1 MKVLICTTGKD
12 TEGIGDWPADRT
24 VFSAIRLHTFDKMV
38 ALVDRHEAE
47 CKTVR
52 KLREFYEDRPGK
64 LEIREMDVSDFF
76 RCYNAVQEV
85 LNAYNGHEVSFD
97 ISGGMKMLSVA
108 CVMNAFNHGVP
119 ICHYEAGIKTSLPVI
134 RGFSIFEAYTKDQL
148 RIVSAIRGEMTL
160 ASLIKVFAKEGLDEE
175 AVKDGLCNLK
185 KPDVGI
191 ITSWSE
197 RGKTKITLTEK
208 GVYLKELLP
217 KKHSSYY
224 RSTEGSR
231 AP

>member
-38 ALVDRHEAE
+38 ALVDRREAE

-52 KLREFYEDRPGK
+52 KLKEFYKDRPGK

-134 RGFSIFEAYTKDQL
+134 RGFSIFERFTAQQL
-148 RIVSAIRGEMTL
+148 WIVGALKGEMTL
-160 ASLIKVFAKEGLDEE
+160 NALSKALAKVPVPEE
-175 AVKDGLCNLK
+175 AIKDDLIRLK
-185 KPDVGI
+185 KMAMVK
-191 ITSWSE
+191 T
-197 RGKTKITLTEK
+197 RMKKGKMTVFLSDEGITLSKIMPK
-208 GVYLKELLP
+208 GRRTDK
-217 KKHSSYY
+217 S
-224 RSTEGSR
+224 
-231 AP
+231 